1 MPKGKAGDGSMDY
14 ENIRYQKEGDI
25 AIVTVDRPK
34 ALNALNT
41 ATIQEIRSAL
51 GAVKKDESVRVLIM
65 TGAGDKAFVAG
76 ADIGEIKALG
86 LKDGLDFLQAGH
98 QMNRDIEGLGK
109 PSIAAINGLALGGGC
124 EMAMACSLRIVS
136 ETAKMGLPELGLGV
150 IPGFGGTQRLARLI
164 GKGRALWYM
173 LTGDMMDAP
182 TALELGLAN
191 ILVKPEEIMEKAMEV
206 GRKIASKGPFAV
218 KMALMAVNYGLETD
232 LESGLALESALTNL
246 ALLSKD
252 KEEGIAAFFEK
263 RKPRYTGE

>member
-1 MPKGKAGDGSMDY
+1 MEY
-14 ENIRYQKEGDI
+14 ENIQFQKQGDI
-25 AIVTVDRPK
+25 GILTVNRPK

-41 ATIQEIRSAL
+41 ATIQEIRSVL
-51 GAVKKDESVRVLIM
+51 GAVKKDHSLRLLVI

-109 PSIAAINGLALGGGC
+109 PTIAAINGLALGGGC

-136 ETAKMGLPELGLGV
+136 QTAKMGLPELGLGV

-164 GKGRALWYM
+164 GKGRALWYI
-173 LTGDMMDAP
+173 LTGEMMDAP
-182 TALELGLAN
+182 TAVELGLAN
-191 ILVKPEEIMEKAMEV
+191 LMVTPDALMEKTMDIA
-206 GRKIASKGPFAV
+206 RKIASKGPFAV
-218 KMALMAVNYGLETD
+218 KMALMAVNYGVETD
-232 LESGLALESALTNL
+232 MESGLALESALTNL
-246 ALLSKD
+246 ALMSKD

-263 RKPRYTGE
+263 RKPNYTGE

>member
-1 MPKGKAGDGSMDY
+1 MEY
-14 ENIRYQKEGDI
+14 ENIRLEKKGDT
-25 AIVTVDRPK
+25 AILTVNRPE

-41 ATIQEIRSAL
+41 ATIREMRSAL
-51 GAVKKDESVRVLIM
+51 DIVKKDHSLRLLVI

-76 ADIGEIKALG
+76 ADITEIKALG

-109 PSIAAINGLALGGGC
+109 PTIAAINGLALGGGC

-136 ETAKMGLPELGLGV
+136 EKARMGLPELGLGV

-164 GKGRALWYM
+164 GKGRALWYI
-173 LTGDMMDAP
+173 LTGEMIDAP
-182 TALELGLAN
+182 TAVELGLAN
-191 ILVKPEEIMEKAMEV
+191 IMVEPDGLMEKTMDI
-206 GRKIASKGPFAV
+206 GQKIASKGPFAV

-232 LESGLALESALTNL
+232 MESGLALEAALTNL

-263 RKPRYTGE
+263 RKPNYTGE